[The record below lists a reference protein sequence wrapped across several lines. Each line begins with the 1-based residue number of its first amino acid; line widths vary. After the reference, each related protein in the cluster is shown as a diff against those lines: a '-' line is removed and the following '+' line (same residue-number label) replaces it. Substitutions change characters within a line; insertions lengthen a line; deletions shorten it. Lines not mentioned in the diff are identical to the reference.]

1 MSKYEQDREA
11 RKRHHKMTLENMAR
25 DHKTKTALDEQ
36 KFKELHESS
45 VKQLEQ
51 HAQVLHQMDIDGRQ
65 QHQQLV
71 RHHEEERLQLAE
83 ELEQL
88 QEQFNGI

>member
-1 MSKYEQDREA
+1 
-11 RKRHHKMTLENMAR
+11 MTLENMAR

-36 KFKELHESS
+36 KFKELHDSS
-45 VKQLEQ
+45 VKQLEH

-65 QHQQLV
+65 KHQQLV
-71 RHHEEERLQLAE
+71 KVHEEERLELAE

-88 QEQFNGI
+88 QRQF